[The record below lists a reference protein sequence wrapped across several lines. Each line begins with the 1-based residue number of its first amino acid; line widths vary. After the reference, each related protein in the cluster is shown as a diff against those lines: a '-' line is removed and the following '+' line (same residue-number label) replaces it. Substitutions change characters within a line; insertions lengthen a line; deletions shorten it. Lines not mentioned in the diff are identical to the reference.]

1 MHKVEKHVK
10 NLIATDLTLG
20 TLVHIKGID
29 GTGHEGANAV
39 AFVSHRSSK
48 RGSII
53 ASGHDDLCEF
63 GPGDRDLEISFWET
77 VDGYEAFINGEDK
90 ILVEVYDDRVAVK
103 VRENMAHNRRIMMDR
118 SRPASGP
125 GAGTMLHPTAPDV
138 AELSK
143 FDFDR
148 WTGFREGLSA
158 VVFDLAAS
166 TNGNI

>member
-39 AFVSHRSSK
+39 AFVSYRNSK
-48 RGSII
+48 RGSIT
-53 ASGHDDLCEF
+53 ASGHDDLREF

-90 ILVEVYDDRVAVK
+90 ILVEVYDETVAVK
-103 VRENMAHNRRIMMDR
+103 VRENMAHNAKIMLNRHLQNEGATMRR
-118 SRPASGP
+118 
-125 GAGTMLHPTAPDV
+125 PTAPDV
-138 AELSK
+138 AELRG
-143 FDFDR
+143 FDFKR